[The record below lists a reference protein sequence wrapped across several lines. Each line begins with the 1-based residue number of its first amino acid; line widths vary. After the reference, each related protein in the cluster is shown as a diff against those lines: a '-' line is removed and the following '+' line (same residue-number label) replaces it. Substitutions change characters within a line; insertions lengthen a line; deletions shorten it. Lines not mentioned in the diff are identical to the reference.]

1 MNFTSY
7 IILESLF
14 ISIRNLKCACFKTGS
29 HCLICFTHPLSDSLR
44 AASHFTISMRGQRET
59 GKTQMNNYHSVNGGP
74 L

>member
-14 ISIRNLKCACFKTGS
+14 TTIPNLKCACFKVGS
-29 HCLICFTHPLSDSLR
+29 NCLICFTHPLSDSLR
-44 AASHFTISMRGQRET
+44 AAFHFTISVLGQREM
-59 GKTQMNNYHSVNGGP
+59 GKIQMNNYHPVNDGP